1 MLYPKIYT
9 YINNGKIIFIRKI
22 IYKFTDITSHEF
34 CLFLFYK
41 ALSPMYH
48 ILQQYNRTKLASNV
62 FETCYISIF
71 FFPFLLLED
80 YKESLIGEYCE
91 NIMFEERC
99 ELIIEEILHPTFSF
113 LSASATGSKLHK
125 VYTVFVR

>member
-1 MLYPKIYT
+1 M
-9 YINNGKIIFIRKI
+9 N
-22 IYKFTDITSHEF
+22 
-34 CLFLFYK
+34 
-41 ALSPMYH
+41 H

-62 FETCYISIF
+62 FEICYISIF
-71 FFPFLLLED
+71 FFLFLLLED

-99 ELIIEEILHPTFSF
+99 ELIIKEILHPTFSS

-125 VYTVFVR
+125 VYSIRTMTSVVSHLSLPTRYREDSTEYHCNIGKDINKD